1 MTQASRRKVWRPERW
16 PQNQRALYTETLR
29 ACSEVCSY
37 VAAVL
42 CTCSERYTPQPDM
55 PAQSYAHTQ
64 QPAHRGAI
72 CVQAQCT
79 SPERYTPRHYVPAH
93 SYAPEQR
100 RRYAPVLGA
109 IRPKLLRSGDAMHL
123 SCGCYTPYRY
133 MPAWSY
139 APAQQDYT
147 RPGAIACPELW
158 PCIGAL
164 YAQVLCTG
172 VSCQSYML
180 LRSSGAMHRPWAQDA
195 MRPGA
200 MHRCAERYTPQRYVP
215 AQSYAPA
222 QRRFAPWCFAPV
234 LYAPCLSWTLY
245 ALTLRACPKLCCRVA
260 AVLCTCPGRFT
271 AYATCPPPPCIVA
284 LCARVLCTGVHQ
296 RYTPQRYVP
305 AQRCPP

>member
-109 IRPKLLRSGDAMHL
+109 IRPKLLRSGDVMHL

-200 MHRCAERYTPQRYVP
+200 MHRCPSALYAPTLRARPEVPALSYAPAQLERYAPWCYAPVSNGAIRPGAMHLRAGRYTPQRYMP
-215 AQSYAPA
+215 AQ
-222 QRRFAPWCFAPV
+222 
-234 LYAPCLSWTLY
+234 
-245 ALTLRACPKLCCRVA
+245 
-260 AVLCTCPGRFT
+260 
-271 AYATCPPPPCIVA
+271 
-284 LCARVLCTGVHQ
+284 
-296 RYTPQRYVP
+296 
-305 AQRCPP
+305 